1 MGYVEDAFE
10 ARTLT
15 GKRRV
20 SARRGWAAETGGLF
34 QHPVRNEMGSHTAHE
49 HKSHAPHSIGCMVIT
64 CSDTRTPA
72 TDASGHCIMHLLED
86 AGHAVVAYHLVKD
99 EPSKIS
105 AKVKA
110 ALTDNKIQ
118 AIIINGGTGISNRD
132 STFEAVDAML
142 EKRLVGFGEIFRYL
156 TYQDIGSPAIMSRAT
171 AGIIKGRVLFSTP
184 GSENAVRLAMEKLIL
199 PELGH
204 LVKEL
209 TK

>member
-1 MGYVEDAFE
+1 MSSQA
-10 ARTLT
+10 
-15 GKRRV
+15 
-20 SARRGWAAETGGLF
+20 
-34 QHPVRNEMGSHTAHE
+34 AHE
-49 HKSHAPHSIGCMVIT
+49 HKAHAPRKVGCVVIT
-64 CSDTRTPA
+64 CSDTRTPE
-72 TDASGHCIMHLLED
+72 TDSSGQLIQKLLKEQ
-86 AGHAVVAYHLVKD
+86 GHSIAAYHLVKD
-99 EPSKIS
+99 EPAQIKGRI
-105 AKVKA
+105 AEAITNEAV
-110 ALTDNKIQ
+110 Q
-118 AIIINGGTGISNRD
+118 AIIINGGTGISRRD

-142 EKRLVGFGEIFRYL
+142 EKKLDGFGEVFRFL